1 MGSIEAR
8 DLLVAFAAAMPVL
21 RDVSFHLRE
30 GWHGLVGANGA
41 GKATLLRVLAGEL
54 SPDEGAVVW
63 VPRASRV
70 VLCEQRVEAVSGAVE
85 HLAASSAAE
94 ANEMRG
100 RLRLDP
106 SSLARWESLSPG
118 ERKRWQIGAALA
130 SDADVLLLD
139 EPTNHLDATA
149 RTLLVGALRRFRGV
163 GIVVSHDRALLDELP
178 EQTLRLHDGVVT
190 VHAGGVSRA
199 SADWSEKRRALLE
212 EHAAAKARADAVA
225 HRLADA
231 RRQHA
236 AADRSRNAS
245 SRMRSAHD
253 HDHDA
258 RSMAAKGRANSG
270 EARRGRMVTVLRESL
285 DRAEGAVPRVEKDV
299 TLGSS
304 VFATFSRAPGRILFH
319 VDEDVRA
326 GMEQRGPIVL
336 RGVRLTITREDR
348 VRIEGDN
355 GAGKSSLLRALLA
368 SSASA
373 REDDRGDR
381 ILVLP
386 QEMPNDRVAR
396 DMALLRSMPPE
407 PRGRVLAVFAALGSD
422 PERLLHRGADGL
434 SSLSPG
440 EARKLAHAHGL
451 GGQAW
456 ALVLDE
462 PTNHLDLP
470 TVERLESALAAYPGA
485 IVLVSHDD
493 RFAGAVTSQS
503 VRLADGAV
511 TT

>member
-8 DLLVAFAAAMPVL
+8 GLVVAFAAAMPVL
-21 RDVSFHLRE
+21 RGVSFHLRE

-41 GKATLLRVLAGEL
+41 GKTTLLRVLAGEL
-54 SPDEGAVVW
+54 PPDDGAVVC
-63 VPRASRV
+63 VPRAAGV
-70 VLCEQRVEAVSGAVE
+70 ALCEQRVEALSGAVE
-85 HLAASSAAE
+85 QLAASSTAE
-94 ANEMRG
+94 ANELRG

-106 SSLARWESLSPG
+106 SSLARWETLSPG

-149 RTLLVGALRRFRGV
+149 CALLVGALRRFRGV

-212 EHAAAKARADAVA
+212 EHAAARARADAIA

-236 AADRSRNAS
+236 AADRSRSAS
-245 SRMRSAHD
+245 SRMHGVRD
-253 HDHDA
+253 HDG
-258 RSMAAKGRANSG
+258 RSVAAKGRANNG
-270 EARRGRMVTVLRESL
+270 EARRGRLVGVLRESF
-285 DRAEGAVPRVEKDV
+285 DRAERAVPRVEKDV

-319 VDEDVRA
+319 VDQDVRA
-326 GMEQRGPIVL
+326 GTGPDGPVVL
-336 RGVRLTITREDR
+336 RGVRLTIARDDR

-368 SSASA
+368 A
-373 REDDRGDR
+373 RTPGRDDDHGHR

-386 QEMPNDRVAR
+386 QEMADDRVAR
-396 DMALLRSMPPE
+396 DMAVLHGLPPE

-422 PERLLHRGADGL
+422 PERLLHRGTDGL

-440 EARKLAHAHGL
+440 EARKLALALGL
-451 GGQAW
+451 GGHAW

-470 TVERLESALAAYPGA
+470 TVERLEGALAAYPGA
-485 IVLVSHDD
+485 IVLVSHDE
-493 RFAGAVTSQS
+493 RFARAVTTRSVRLSGGAVT
-503 VRLADGAV
+503 A
-511 TT
+511 

>member
-1 MGSIEAR
+1 MRSIEAR
-8 DLLVAFAAAMPVL
+8 GLVVAFAAAMPVL

-41 GKATLLRVLAGEL
+41 GKTTLLRVLTREL
-54 SPDEGAVVW
+54 SPDDGEVAY
-63 VPRASRV
+63 VPRAAHV
-70 VLCEQRVEAVSGAVE
+70 VLCEQRVEAASSAVE
-85 HLAASSAAE
+85 ELAASRTAE
-94 ANEMRG
+94 ASEVRG

-106 SSLARWESLSPG
+106 STLERWESLSPG

-139 EPTNHLDATA
+139 EPTNHLDAPA
-149 RTLLVGALRRFRGV
+149 RALLVGALRRFRGV
-163 GIVVSHDRALLDELP
+163 GIVVSHDRELLDELP
-178 EQTLRLHDGVVT
+178 EQTLRLHDGIVT

-212 EHAAAKARADAVA
+212 EHAAARAHADAIA

-236 AADRSRNAS
+236 AADRSRNAR
-245 SRMRSAHD
+245 SRMRSV

-258 RSMAAKGRANSG
+258 TSMLAKGRTIRG

-285 DRAEGAVPRVEKDV
+285 DRAERTVPRVEKDV

-319 VDEDVRA
+319 IDQDVRA
-326 GMEQRGPIVL
+326 GEERDGPIVL
-336 RGVRLTITREDR
+336 RGVRLTISRDDR
-348 VRIEGDN
+348 VRVEGDN
-355 GAGKSSLLRALLA
+355 GAGKTSLLRALLA
-368 SSASA
+368 SRATGRA
-373 REDDRGDR
+373 DDGHR

-386 QEMPNDRVAR
+386 QEVSDERVAR
-396 DMALLRSMPPE
+396 DMVALRNLPSE
-407 PRGRVLAVFAALGSD
+407 TRGRILAVFAALGSD
-422 PERLLHRGADGL
+422 PERLVHRGNDPISG
-434 SSLSPG
+434 LSPG
-440 EARKLAHAHGL
+440 EARKLALAIGL
-451 GGQAW
+451 GGHAW

-470 TVERLESALAAYPGA
+470 TVERLERALEAYPGA
-485 IVLVSHDD
+485 LVLVSHDD
-493 RFAGAVTSQS
+493 RFARGLTTRSLRVADRTVT
-503 VRLADGAV
+503 G
-511 TT
+511 

>member
-8 DLLVAFAAAMPVL
+8 GLVVAFAAAMPVL
-21 RDVSFHLRE
+21 RDVSFHLEE

-41 GKATLLRVLAGEL
+41 GKTTLLRVLAGEL
-54 SPDEGAVVW
+54 SPDDGAVVC
-63 VPRASRV
+63 VPRSSRV

-85 HLAASSAAE
+85 HLAASSTAE
-94 ANEMRG
+94 ANEVRG

-106 SSLARWESLSPG
+106 SSLARWETLSPG

-149 RTLLVGALRRFRGV
+149 RALLVGALRRFRGV

-178 EQTLRLHDGVVT
+178 EQTLRLYDGDVT

-199 SADWSEKRRALLE
+199 SADWREKRRALLE
-212 EHAAAKARADAVA
+212 EHAAARARAEAIA

-236 AADRSRNAS
+236 AADHSRSAS
-245 SRMRSAHD
+245 SRMRSA

-270 EARRGRMVTVLRESL
+270 EARRGRMVSVLRESL
-285 DRAEGAVPRVEKDV
+285 DRAAGAVPRVEKDV

-319 VDEDVRA
+319 VDQDVRA
-326 GMEQRGPIVL
+326 GGTEQGGPIVL
-336 RGVRLTITREDR
+336 SGVRLTISRDDR
-348 VRIEGDN
+348 VRIEGAN

-368 SSASA
+368 SRTSG
-373 REDDRGDR
+373 REDDRSHR

-386 QEMPNDRVAR
+386 QEMPDDRVAQ
-396 DMALLRSMPPE
+396 DMAVLRSLPPE

-440 EARKLAHAHGL
+440 EARKLALALGL
-451 GGQAW
+451 GGHAW

-493 RFAGAVTSQS
+493 RFARAVTTRS
-503 VRLADGAV
+503 VRLARGAV

>member
-8 DLLVAFAAAMPVL
+8 GLVVAFAAAMPVL
-21 RDVSFHLRE
+21 RDVSFHLGE

-41 GKATLLRVLAGEL
+41 GKTTLLRVLAGEL
-54 SPDEGAVVW
+54 SPDDGAVVC
-63 VPRASRV
+63 VPRSARV
-70 VLCEQRVEAVSGAVE
+70 VLCQQRVEAVSGAVE
-85 HLAASSAAE
+85 QLAASNTAE

-100 RLRLDP
+100 RLRLEP
-106 SSLARWESLSPG
+106 SNLSRWESLSPG

-139 EPTNHLDATA
+139 EPTNHLDGTA
-149 RTLLVGALRRFRGV
+149 RALLVGALRRFRGV
-163 GIVVSHDRALLDELP
+163 GIVVSHDRAVLDELP

-190 VHAGGVSRA
+190 IHAGGVSRA
-199 SADWSEKRRALLE
+199 SADWSEKRRALLD
-212 EHAAAKARADAVA
+212 EHAAARARADAIA

-236 AADRSRNAS
+236 AADRLRSSS
-245 SRMRSAHD
+245 SRMRSKN
-253 HDHDA
+253 DHDA
-258 RSMAAKGRANSG
+258 RGGLAKGRANSG
-270 EARRGRMVTVLRESL
+270 EARRGRMVGVLRESL
-285 DRAEGAVPRVEKDV
+285 DRAESAVPRVEKDV

-319 VDEDVRA
+319 IDQDVRA
-326 GMEQRGPIVL
+326 GTERDGPVVL
-336 RGVRLTITREDR
+336 SGVRLTISREDR

-368 SSASA
+368 SKASG
-373 REDDRGDR
+373 REDDQGHR

-386 QEMPNDRVAR
+386 QEMPDDRVAR
-396 DMALLRSMPPE
+396 DMATLRTLPPE

-422 PERLLHRGADGL
+422 PERLLQRGADGL

-440 EARKLAHAHGL
+440 EARKLALALGL
-451 GGQAW
+451 GGHAW

-470 TVERLESALAAYPGA
+470 TVERLEGALAAYPGA

-493 RFAGAVTSQS
+493 RFARAVTTRS
-503 VRLADGAV
+503 VRLAGGAV

>member
-8 DLLVAFAAAMPVL
+8 GLVVAFAAAMPVL
-21 RDVSFHLRE
+21 RGVSFHLRE

-41 GKATLLRVLAGEL
+41 GKTTLLRVLAGEL
-54 SPDEGAVVW
+54 PPDDGAVVC
-63 VPRASRV
+63 VPRAAGV
-70 VLCEQRVEAVSGAVE
+70 ALCEQRVEALSGAVE
-85 HLAASSAAE
+85 QLAASSTAE
-94 ANEMRG
+94 ANELRG

-106 SSLARWESLSPG
+106 SSLARWETLSPG

-149 RTLLVGALRRFRGV
+149 CALLVGALRRFRGV

-178 EQTLRLHDGVVT
+178 EQTLRLHDGVIT

-212 EHAAAKARADAVA
+212 EHAAARARADAIA

-236 AADRSRNAS
+236 AADRSRSAS
-245 SRMRSAHD
+245 SRMHGVRD
-253 HDHDA
+253 HDG
-258 RSMAAKGRANSG
+258 RSMAAKGRANNG
-270 EARRGRMVTVLRESL
+270 EARRGRLVGVLRESF
-285 DRAEGAVPRVEKDV
+285 DRAERAVPRVEKDV

-319 VDEDVRA
+319 VDQDVRA
-326 GMEQRGPIVL
+326 GTGTDGPVVL
-336 RGVRLTITREDR
+336 RGVRLTIARDDR

-368 SSASA
+368 A
-373 REDDRGDR
+373 RTPGRDDDHGHR

-386 QEMPNDRVAR
+386 QEMADDRVAR
-396 DMALLRSMPPE
+396 DMAVLHGLPPE

-422 PERLLHRGADGL
+422 PERLLHRGTDGL

-440 EARKLAHAHGL
+440 EARKLALALGL
-451 GGQAW
+451 GGHAW

-470 TVERLESALAAYPGA
+470 TVERLEGALAAYPGA
-485 IVLVSHDD
+485 IGLVSHDE
-493 RFAGAVTSQS
+493 RFARAVTTRSVRLSGGAVT
-503 VRLADGAV
+503 A
-511 TT
+511 